1 MVLDLIFATIL
12 LLMVALG
19 AWRGAVVSG
28 SGLFGIVCGYL
39 GAIFAATT
47 AADWV
52 GQTLVVSPL
61 LAPAVA
67 GTLGFVLTWLIVSSL
82 TGVLV
87 AWDAARVEGFGRG
100 ALDRA
105 FGGFFGL
112 ARGGLIVVL
121 LAILT
126 SWLDA
131 ARDLGAIDGLA
142 ALPDTEKSTLA
153 AVSGRLVESAVAQA
167 MSEAGPAGE
176 IVARLTAR
184 PGQSLGSVQS
194 ILEDER
200 LTALFSDSLFWT
212 LIQNDSVDYAMNRS
226 SVRAIVQ
233 DPEMRGRFADLG
245 LVEDAARESPRVFR
259 DTMAGVLAEIA
270 PRVQHLRQDPELARL
285 ARDPEIVA
293 LIESGNTLALINHP
307 AMKRLVERA
316 TADL

>member
-1 MVLDLIFATIL
+1 MVLDLIFGLIL

-28 SGLFGIVCGYL
+28 SGLFGLICGYL
-39 GAIFAATT
+39 GAIVAATR

-52 GQTLVVSPL
+52 AQTLVISPL

-67 GTLGFVLTWLIVSSL
+67 GTLGFVVSWLIVSSL
-82 TGVLV
+82 AGVLV
-87 AWDAARVEGFGRG
+87 AWDAARVESFGRG

-121 LAILT
+121 LAILA

-131 ARDLGAIDGLA
+131 ARDLGALDGLA
-142 ALPDTEKSTLA
+142 AMPDAESSILA
-153 AVSGRLVESAVAQA
+153 GASGDLVEVAVAKA
-167 MSEAGPAGE
+167 LSEVGTAGE
-176 IVARLTAR
+176 IVARLTAH
-184 PGQSLGSVQS
+184 PGQALGSVQS
-194 ILEDER
+194 ILEDDR

-212 LIQNDSVDYAMNRS
+212 LIQNDSIDYAMNRN
-226 SVRAIVQ
+226 SVRAIVH

-245 LVEDAARESPRVFR
+245 LVEEDARDDPRVFR
-259 DTMAGVLAEIA
+259 DSMAGVLAEIA
-270 PRVQHLRQDPELARL
+270 PRVQRLRNDPELTRL
-285 ARDPEIVA
+285 ASDPEIVS
-293 LIESGNTLALINHP
+293 LLESGNTLALIKHP
-307 AMKRLVERA
+307 AIQRVLERA